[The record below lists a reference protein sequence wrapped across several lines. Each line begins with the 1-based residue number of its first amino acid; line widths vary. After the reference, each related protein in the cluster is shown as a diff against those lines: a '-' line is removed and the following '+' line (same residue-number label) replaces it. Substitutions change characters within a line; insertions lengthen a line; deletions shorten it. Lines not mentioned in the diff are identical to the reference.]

1 MVRIFIVRPG
11 STEFDEQRRIK
22 GTLDIPL
29 SQFGSGQV
37 TRTANE
43 LAEQDIEMVYAAPCQ
58 SAEETATLLA
68 DKLGVKQKKLTKLKN
83 LDHGLWQ
90 GKLIDDV
97 KEKQPK
103 VYRQWQEQPETVC
116 PPEGEMLS
124 SAQLRVN
131 AALDRILKKHRNG
144 CIAVVLPEPLASLA
158 HCHLAQGNLGNLWQ
172 AETECGTWTQLD
184 IQPAAI
190 LAASNAR

>member
-1 MVRIFIVRPG
+1 MVRIYIVRPG
-11 STEFDEQRRIK
+11 ATEFDEQGRIK

-29 SQFGSGQV
+29 SQYGSGQV

-43 LAEQDIEMVYAAPCQ
+43 LAEQGIEVVYAAPCQ

-68 DKLGVKQKKLTKLKN
+68 EKLGTRQKKLTKLTN

-103 VYRQWQEQPETVC
+103 VYRQWQDQPETVC
-116 PPEGEMLS
+116 PPEGEMLDDARS
-124 SAQLRVN
+124 RVH
-131 AALDRILKKHRNG
+131 ASIDRLVKKHRNG

-158 HCHLAQGNLGNLWQ
+158 RCHLENGVLGDLWQ
-172 AETECGTWTQLD
+172 AETETGTWVQLD
-184 IQPAAI
+184 IQPEFATVN
-190 LAASNAR
+190 LR